1 MFALPL
7 ELGRVLRDLGPARS
21 ILLEQRSHVHESFD
35 VQQVPVDLAWPRE
48 VSSDHGLGVAPVGS
62 GIASSQT
69 TANAEPSLDNAVG
82 TAPVEVGWDT
92 AKRPEAP
99 SISWI
104 VVADQALSV
113 TVPVWPSVVVA
124 DAFVNFTVPK
134 SVKGSCIQRPDVS
147 HADGA
152 SATHSADEVSGVDM
166 RSVFVNF
173 VLRVRFLICKVTE
186 VPVTFT
192 DALIT
197 LPGKTLNLIGTL
209 AAGTS
214 SYHMEYVALPVA
226 VQSAEV
232 PICSSACEL
241 SEKPPRPTQKAEYV
255 ERELVQ
261 LAVG

>member
-1 MFALPL
+1 M
-7 ELGRVLRDLGPARS
+7 
-21 ILLEQRSHVHESFD
+21 I
-35 VQQVPVDLAWPRE
+35 
-48 VSSDHGLGVAPVGS
+48 
-62 GIASSQT
+62 
-69 TANAEPSLDNAVG
+69 
-82 TAPVEVGWDT
+82 
-92 AKRPEAP
+92 
-99 SISWI
+99 
-104 VVADQALSV
+104 
-113 TVPVWPSVVVA
+113 VPVWPSIVVA
-124 DAFVNFTVPK
+124 NAFVNFTVPK
-134 SVKGSCIQRPDVS
+134 SVKGSWMQRPDAV

-166 RSVFVNF
+166 LSVFVNF
-173 VLRVRFLICKVTE
+173 VLRVRFLICTVTE

-192 DALIT
+192 EALIT

-214 SYHMEYVALPVA
+214 SYHMEYVALPA
-226 VQSAEV
+226 ALQSAEV

>member
-1 MFALPL
+1 MFALTL
-7 ELGRVLRDLGPARS
+7 ELGRVLRDLGLACS
-21 ILLEQRSHVHESFD
+21 VLLEQRSHVHESLD
-35 VQQVPVDLAWPRE
+35 VQQEPVDLAGPRE
-48 VSSDHGLGVAPVGS
+48 VGSDHGPGVAPVGS
-62 GIASSQT
+62 AIASSQA
-69 TANAEPSLDNAVG
+69 TANAEPSFDNAVG
-82 TAPVEVGWDT
+82 TAPVEAGWDA

-104 VVADQALSV
+104 VVADQVLSV
-113 TVPVWPSVVVA
+113 IVPMWPSVVVA
-124 DAFVNFTVPK
+124 DALVNFTVPK
-134 SVKGSCIQRPDVS
+134 SVKGSWTQRLDVL
-147 HADGA
+147 HAEGA
-152 SATHSADEVSGVDM
+152 SATHSADEVSGADM
-166 RSVFVNF
+166 SSVFVNF

-214 SYHMEYVALPVA
+214 SYHIEYVALPVA